1 MKEINY
7 WQQFLKSGSVED
19 YLSYKDTFRQSEH
32 VTNSVNAGAEGYAG
46 VHRDNGN
53 VIKDGAYR

>member
-7 WQQFLKSGSVED
+7 WQQFTNSGRVED
-19 YLSYKDTFRQSEH
+19 YLSYKDTFRQAED
-32 VTNSVNAGAEGYAG
+32 VTNSVNSGAREHAG

-53 VIKDGAYR
+53 DIKDGAYR

>member
-7 WQQFLKSGSVED
+7 WQQFLKSGRIED
-19 YLSYKDTFRQSEH
+19 YLTYKDTFRQSER
-32 VTNSVNAGAEGYAG
+32 VTNSGNSGAESYAG

-53 VIKDGAYR
+53 DIKDGAYR